1 MSSSPF
7 TSIFYIYTFKDF

>member
-7 TSIFYIYTFKDF
+7 TSIFYIYKFKYF